1 MKISIFGLGY
11 VGAVT
16 AACLSKIGHKVV
28 GVDIE
33 EKKVDAINQGKS
45 PLQEQGLED
54 LICEQVNSG
63 SLYATCDSVEAVN
76 NSEVSIICV
85 GTPSSKKGKVI
96 IKYLENV
103 CGEIA
108 EAINKLKKEK
118 YTLIVRS
125 TCPPDVHEKL
135 KSLIE
140 NKLQNK
146 LNKKINY
153 ICHPEFLREGTSLK
167 DFFNPS
173 VTVFGIENDNGKD
186 ICLKLYPKIDS
197 QKVFC
202 SIGAASMIKYA
213 NNAFHATKITFA
225 NEIGI
230 LSKKL
235 HLDSREIMEI
245 LCKDNNLNI
254 SEKYL
259 RPGAPFGGS
268 CLPKDLLA
276 INDKSSH
283 LKIRLPL
290 IDNIINSNEIQISNI
305 VKFFDN
311 HDIEQ
316 NIGIIGIAF
325 KKGTDDTRESP
336 MIEIASQL
344 VKNSFSVKM
353 FDYVFSLDQIIGIN
367 KGKLEEK
374 LPNISGLLVND
385 FNSIIEQSSALIIGQ
400 ELSPN
405 DIVKLNNYPD
415 ITIFDLIGLK
425 QLEKM
430 KNYHGLYW

>member
-54 LICEQVNSG
+54 LIREQVNSG

-103 CGEIA
+103 CEEIA

>member
-1 MKISIFGLGY
+1 MNKSQVLDEALSIPT
-11 VGAVT
+11 V
-16 AACLSKIGHKVV
+16 
-28 GVDIE
+28 
-33 EKKVDAINQGKS
+33 
-45 PLQEQGLED
+45 
-54 LICEQVNSG
+54 
-63 SLYATCDSVEAVN
+63 
-76 NSEVSIICV
+76 
-85 GTPSSKKGKVI
+85 
-96 IKYLENV
+96 
-103 CGEIA
+103 
-108 EAINKLKKEK
+108 
-118 YTLIVRS
+118 
-125 TCPPDVHEKL
+125 
-135 KSLIE
+135 IE
-140 NKLQNK
+140 NFSNID
-146 LNKKINY
+146 N
-153 ICHPEFLREGTSLK
+153 K

-235 HLDSREIMEI
+235 HLDSREIMDI

-385 FNSIIEQSSALIIGQ
+385 FNSIIEQSSAIIIGQ
-400 ELSPN
+400 EILPN
-405 DIVKLNNYPD
+405 DIQKIKNYPD
-415 ITIFDLIGLK
+415 IKIFDLIGLK
-425 QLEKM
+425 ELEKM
-430 KNYHGLYW
+430 HNYNGLYW